1 MRKILVLFFFLL
13 ACFCLRA
20 EVGFIT
26 VTDEDK
32 HSRKEDFYHTF
43 EYHIIPEKGGD
54 SKCQAT
60 RIGRQWFVTA
70 AHCVY
75 ERCVQQKCS
84 LRLDL
89 LEGDISVFVTVDHSK
104 QDKHVFIHPD
114 YNPRIF
120 AKNDFALLKINPLQG
135 NWLYVKRLSD
145 KVLMPIPQKIFED
158 AVSKSL
164 SARRAY
170 RKVISPSFP
179 PVLFFEH
186 STKKI
191 DRKISIISIFDGKR
205 DILPNPNPSYYV
217 KEQELGYSY
226 FFGTKKGTSGSGIMT
241 NTGEVIGVN
250 TGNHLYSDK
259 NRKDI
264 HVFVVFNEKI
274 MEFMKQVMGR
284 DYDQLNTKWAY
295 PDFVVR
301 PDEKAVQD
309 FIRICYNPK

>member
-1 MRKILVLFFFLL
+1 MRKIFVLFFFLL

-43 EYHIIPEKGGD
+43 EYHITPEKGQGT
-54 SKCQAT
+54 KCQAT

-75 ERCVQQKCS
+75 ERCVQQKCT

-89 LEGDISVFVTVDHSK
+89 LEGNVSAFVDVTHSNK
-104 QDKHVFIHPD
+104 DKHVFVHPD
-114 YNPRIF
+114 YNPKVF
-120 AKNDFALLKINPLQG
+120 AKNDFALLKINPHRG
-135 NWLYVKRLSD
+135 KWLYYQRLSD
-145 KVLMPIPQKIFED
+145 NKSQVISKNFFD
-158 AVSKSL
+158 AFL
-164 SARRAY
+164 AQNPSARRAY

-284 DYDQLNTKWAY
+284 DYDHLNTKWAY

-309 FIRICYNPK
+309 FIRIRYNPK